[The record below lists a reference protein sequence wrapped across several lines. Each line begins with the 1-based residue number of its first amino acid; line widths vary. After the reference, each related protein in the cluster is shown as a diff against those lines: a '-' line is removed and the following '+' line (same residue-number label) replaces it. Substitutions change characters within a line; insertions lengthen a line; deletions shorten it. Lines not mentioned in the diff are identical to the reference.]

1 VRLIAA
7 TAARAQ
13 YRQHAKELKMTS
25 RNEAFPSKYLKAADL
40 KGRAV
45 TLEIAA
51 APEETLTGFDGQSQ
65 TKTVVYFAGTK
76 KKLPLNRTNWNAI
89 ADVTGEDDSDNWPGH
104 KIELYPATTEMNG
117 KTLPCIRVRTP
128 AVRAVPP
135 LAKSDAAAARTD
147 AADDM
152 SDTIP
157 F

>member
-89 ADVTGEDDSDNWPGH
+89 ADVTGEDDSDNWPG
-104 KIELYPATTEMNG
+104 KKVELYPSTTEMNG
-117 KTLPCIRVRTP
+117 TTMACIRVRTP
-128 AVRAVPP
+128 AVRAAP
-135 LAKSDAAAARTD
+135 LAKSDAATARRD
-147 AADDM
+147 AASDM
-152 SDTIP
+152 EDEIP
-157 F
+157 W